1 MTRLLMLLA
10 LLCGAAC
17 AADVPFV
24 AHNSYGVR
32 DGVDRLDAALS
43 SGLTSVEVDTCWGIL
58 RHRAIVTHDHFHLGL
73 TGTELAEYL
82 DRVWVAWDK
91 AAGRREI
98 FLDVKTGTAETARRI
113 HAVLEPHAARLS
125 TLQPGGTFRPGAIT
139 VYLTG
144 NPDVQREYEKHA
156 RARGT
161 YLAFGE
167 HAFDKGDWKRDARGY
182 VPTSPPGF
190 RRFVNLNVRCLLKK
204 KGAELEP
211 DNLPGDRAAAVAA
224 WCAEAGY
231 PVRVWIVN
239 DTRLW
244 DKLVAAGIPMIAT
257 DDYARAVQ
265 WWKSRT
271 SRR

>member
-1 MTRLLMLLA
+1 MIRALA
-10 LLCGAAC
+10 LLVLVSAAGAGEL
-17 AADVPFV
+17 PFV

-32 DGVDRLDAALS
+32 DGVDRLETALS
-43 SGLTSVEVDTCWGIL
+43 SGLTSIEVDTCWGIL
-58 RHRAIVTHDHFHLGL
+58 RRRAIVTHDRFHLGVS
-73 TGTELAEYL
+73 GPELSEYL
-82 DRVWVAWDK
+82 TRVWTAWEK
-91 AAGRREI
+91 APGRREL

-113 HAVLEPHAARLS
+113 HEVLEPHAARLS
-125 TLQPGGTFRPGAIT
+125 TLQPGGVFEPGPIT

-190 RRFVNLNVRCLLKK
+190 RRFVNLNVRCLLAK
-204 KGAELEP
+204 KGAELEAA
-211 DNLPGDRAAAVAA
+211 NLPGDRAAAVAA
-224 WCAEAGY
+224 GCAEAGY

-239 DTRLW
+239 DARLW

-257 DDYARAVQ
+257 DDYQRAVQ
-265 WWKSRT
+265 WWNARS